1 MKKTAEMVRL
11 ARATDLFR
19 GLKDAEIEEMLSRL
33 NAVKKTYRK
42 GEIVMH
48 AGFPA
53 DRLMVIAS
61 GCLHVYDNEHDS
73 RQVLVRT
80 ICQGSVLGLWILHVP
95 EITHWPGYVISA
107 TPCTLIS
114 LDMARART
122 LIDAGDPSILGL
134 ALNASR
140 LLSRE
145 LFATWRKMTVM
156 NAPTIEARIRAYL
169 SLLDNETGRT
179 GKVTIPLDRER
190 MAEYLG
196 VSRASL
202 SRSLGMMRDRGL
214 LTWRKNSFQL
224 MYGGD

>member
-1 MKKTAEMVRL
+1 MKKAMEMVRL
-11 ARATDLFR
+11 ARATQLFR
-19 GLKDAEIEEMLSRL
+19 DLKDAEIADLLSRL
-33 NAVKKTYRK
+33 NAVKKSYRK
-42 GEIVMH
+42 GETVMH
-48 AGFPA
+48 AGLKA

-61 GCLHVYDNEHDS
+61 GCLHVYEHEENS

-95 EITHWPGYVISA
+95 EITHWPGSVVAA

-114 LDMARART
+114 LDMARARA
-122 LIDAGDPSILGL
+122 LIDAGDPDILGL
-134 ALNASR
+134 ALNASK

-156 NAPTIEARIRAYL
+156 NAPTSEARIRAYL
-169 SLLDNETGRT
+169 ALLNNETGRT
-179 GKVTIPLDRER
+179 GRITIPLDRER

-196 VSRASL
+196 VSRVAL

-214 LTWRKNSFQL
+214 LTWWKNSFQL
-224 MYGGD
+224 KF

>member
-1 MKKTAEMVRL
+1 MTKEMEMVRL
-11 ARATDLFR
+11 SRATELFR
-19 GLKDAEIEEMLSRL
+19 GLGDAEISDMLIRL
-33 NAVKKTYRK
+33 NAVKKICRK

-53 DRLMVIAS
+53 DRMMVIAS
-61 GCLHVYDNEHDS
+61 GCLHVYDNEQDS

-95 EITHWPGYVISA
+95 EITHWPGYVIAA

-114 LDMARART
+114 LEMARARA
-122 LIDAGDPSILGL
+122 LIDAGDPAILGL

-145 LFATWRKMTVM
+145 LFATWRKMTVV
-156 NAPTIEARIRAYL
+156 NAPTIETRIRAYL
-169 SLLDNETGRT
+169 SLLDNESGRT
-179 GKVTIPLDRER
+179 GRVVIPLDREH

-196 VSRASL
+196 VSRAAL
-202 SRSLGMMRDRGL
+202 SRSLGLMRDRGL
-214 LTWRKNSFQL
+214 LTWRKNDFRL
-224 MYGGD
+224 NF

>member
-1 MKKTAEMVRL
+1 MKKDMEMVRL
-11 ARATDLFR
+11 ARATELFR
-19 GLKDAEIEEMLSRL
+19 GLSDEEIADMLVRL
-33 NAVKKTYRK
+33 NAVKKLFRR
-42 GEIVMH
+42 GVIVMH

-61 GCLHVYDNEHDS
+61 GCLHVYDNEQDS

-95 EITHWPGYVISA
+95 EITHWPGHVIAA

-114 LDMARART
+114 LDMARARAM
-122 LIDAGDPSILGL
+122 IDAGDPDILGL
-134 ALNASR
+134 ALNASK
-140 LLSRE
+140 LLSHE

-156 NAPTIEARIRAYL
+156 NAPTIEARIRTYL
-169 SLLDNETGRT
+169 SFLDNETGRT
-179 GKVTIPLDRER
+179 GKITIPIDRER

-196 VSRASL
+196 VSRAAL

-224 MYGGD
+224 KF